1 MASNKYALLRYRI
14 IDRRIRNKY
23 KPFPGVKDLMMACE
37 EALYGS
43 DYGDAIS
50 KSTIEKDLRAM
61 REDEELGFHAPIKFS
76 KRDKGYYYENPDY
89 SINEIPLN
97 DEDLSAIQFAAR
109 TLYQFRDNDM
119 FKQFKFAI
127 DKIFNRLNISPEVKD
142 TAIVQYVQFDQTEA
156 VTGSEYLPLILSAI
170 KENQKIVLQYKA
182 FGKDTASENLVHPY
196 LLKEYKHRWYLI
208 CFHESKQKVITYAL
222 DRVVELKVD
231 QAAFKISKDFDA
243 SVFFKYSFGITQ
255 IEEEPVVVK
264 LEFKG
269 LQAAY
274 IKTQPLH
281 STQQTI
287 DDSNDQLTIEL
298 KVTITHEL
306 IEKLLSFG
314 AGVKVLA
321 PESLQ
326 KMIADKHSEAASLY
340 TALKS

>member
-1 MASNKYALLRYRI
+1 MASNKHALLRYRI

-23 KPFPGVKDLMMACE
+23 KPFPGVEDLMLACE

-76 KRDKGYYYENPDY
+76 KKEKGYYYENPDY
-89 SINEIPLN
+89 SINDIPLN

-119 FKQFKFAI
+119 FKQFSFAI

-142 TAIVQYVQFDQTEA
+142 DAIERYVQFDQSEG
-156 VTGSEYLPLILSAI
+156 VSGGEYLPLILAAI
-170 KENQKIVLQYKA
+170 KEKQKIALYYKA
-182 FGKDTASENLVHPY
+182 FGKLKVSENLVHPY

-208 CFHESKQKVITYAL
+208 CFNEQKNKVITYAL
-222 DRVVELKVD
+222 DRVVELKVLKD
-231 QAAFKISKDFDA
+231 IFKIMKGFD
-243 SVFFKYSFGITQ
+243 SSLFFKHSFGITQ
-255 IEEEPVVVK
+255 IDEEPVEVK
-264 LEFKG
+264 LEFYG
-269 LQAAY
+269 LQSSY
-274 IKTQPLH
+274 IKTQALH
-281 STQQTI
+281 SSQKI
-287 DDSNDQLTIEL
+287 IKESEDVLVLTL

-321 PESLQ
+321 PAKLQ
-326 KMIADKHSEAASLY
+326 KIIAEKHREAANY
-340 TALKS
+340 Y

>member
-1 MASNKYALLRYRI
+1 MASNKHALLRYRI

-23 KPFPGVKDLMMACE
+23 KPFPGVEDLMKACE

-76 KRDKGYYYENPDY
+76 KKDKGYYYENPEY
-89 SINEIPLN
+89 SINDIPLN
-97 DEDLSAIQFAAR
+97 DDDLSAIQFAAR

-142 TAIVQYVQFDQTEA
+142 TAIVQYVQFDQAEA
-156 VTGSEYLPLILSAI
+156 VTGSEFLPLILSAI

-182 FGKDTASENLVHPY
+182 FGKDNASENLVHPY

-208 CFHESKQKVITYAL
+208 CFHEGKQKVITYAL
-222 DRVVELKVD
+222 DRVVDLKVEK
-231 QAAFKISKDFDA
+231 ASFKISKDFDA

-264 LEFKG
+264 LEFTG
-269 LQAAY
+269 LQASY

-281 STQQTI
+281 NTQSI
-287 DDSNDQLTIEL
+287 IEDSKDKLAVEL

-314 AGVKVLA
+314 AGVKVVA
-321 PESLQ
+321 PKSLQ
-326 KMIADKHSEAASLY
+326 KMIADKHREAADLY
-340 TALKS
+340 

>member
-1 MASNKYALLRYRI
+1 MASNKHALLRYRI

-23 KPFPGVKDLMMACE
+23 KPFPSVEDLMVACE
-37 EALYGS
+37 TALYGS

-76 KRDKGYYYENPDY
+76 KKDKGYYYESPDY
-89 SINEIPLN
+89 SINDIPLN
-97 DEDLSAIQFAAR
+97 DDDLSAIQFAAR

-142 TAIVQYVQFDQTEA
+142 SAILQYVQFDQTEA
-156 VTGSEYLPLILSAI
+156 IAGSEYLPIILSAI
-170 KENQKIVLQYKA
+170 KESQKILLQYKA
-182 FGKDTASENLVHPY
+182 FGREKSSENLVHPY

-208 CFHESKQKVITYAL
+208 CFNENKQKVVTYAL
-222 DRVVELKVD
+222 DRVMELNVESST
-231 QAAFKISKDFDA
+231 FKISKDFDA
-243 SVFFKYSFGITQ
+243 SIFFKYSFGITQ
-255 IEEEPVVVK
+255 IEEEPVLVK
-264 LEFKG
+264 LEFRG

-281 STQQTI
+281 PNQITLEDV
-287 DDSNDQLTIEL
+287 DDKLVVEL

-321 PESLQ
+321 PNSLQ
-326 KMIADKHSEAASLY
+326 KMIVEKHKEAVFLY
-340 TALKS
+340 

>member
-1 MASNKYALLRYRI
+1 MASNKHALLRYRI

-23 KPFPGVKDLMMACE
+23 KPFPGVEDLMLACE

-61 REDEELGFHAPIKFS
+61 REDEELGFHAPIKYS
-76 KRDKGYYYENPDY
+76 KKEKGYYYENADY
-89 SINEIPLN
+89 SINDIPLN
-97 DEDLSAIQFAAR
+97 DDDLSAIQFAAR

-119 FKQFKFAI
+119 FKQFSFAI

-142 TAIVQYVQFDQTEA
+142 SAIVQYVQFDQSEA
-156 VTGSEYLPLILSAI
+156 VSGSEFLPLILSAI
-170 KENQKIVLQYKA
+170 KEKQKITLQYKS
-182 FGKDTASENLVHPY
+182 FGKDKSSENLVHPY

-208 CFHESKQKVITYAL
+208 CFHELKNKVITYAL
-222 DRVVELKVD
+222 DRVVELKIEKASFD
-231 QAAFKISKDFDA
+231 IAKDFDS
-243 SVFFKYSFGITQ
+243 SVFFQHSFGITQ
-255 IEEEPVVVK
+255 IDEEPVLVK
-264 LEFKG
+264 LEFRG

-274 IKTQPLH
+274 IKTQSLH
-281 STQQTI
+281 SSQK
-287 DDSNDQLTIEL
+287 IEEESADVLQISL

-321 PESLQ
+321 PAKLQ
-326 KMIADKHSEAASLY
+326 KMVADKHREAAGLY
-340 TALKS
+340 